1 VYLSKLQLYH
11 FKNHSDQSLGFCNG
25 INTITGA
32 NGIGKTNILDAV
44 HYLANAKSYF
54 NGIDSQIIQHNQAFF
69 TIKGSFEGESPAD
82 ILVQFES
89 GKKTIK
95 KNDKAY
101 PRLLD
106 HIGLIQTV
114 FITPYDIELALGG
127 SEDRRKF
134 IDLSLCQIDKSYL
147 HNLSVY
153 KKSLD
158 QRNALLKN
166 MQGRPIDPDLL
177 DSFDAKLV
185 PAGIQIHARRT
196 DFVSKFT
203 EFFIPIYQNL
213 SQGSETPSIHYDSQ
227 LNEGNFSDLLHSNQR
242 LDTLAQRT
250 GIGIHK
256 DDLQFGLGEFPLKK
270 FGSQG
275 QIKSF
280 IIALK
285 LAQYKYFQS
294 ITNTNPILLL
304 DDIFEKIDENRAQR
318 LIEMVGE
325 SGYGQIIIT
334 DTHASRVETHFSG
347 LVAEKMHH
355 HLTD

>member
-1 VYLSKLQLYH
+1 MYLSKLQLFH
-11 FKNHSDQSLGFCNG
+11 FKNHSEQSLNFCNG

-54 NGIDSQIIQHNQAFF
+54 NGIDSQIIQHNEAFF
-69 TIKGSFEGESPAD
+69 TIKGSFEGETPSD

-95 KNDKAY
+95 KNDKTY

-114 FITPYDIELALGG
+114 FITPYDIELALGS

-147 HNLSVY
+147 HNLSTY

-166 MQGRPIDPDLL
+166 MQGRMIDPDLI

-185 PAGIQIHARRT
+185 PAGLLIHARRKEFIHQFIGF
-196 DFVSKFT
+196 FV
-203 EFFIPIYQNL
+203 PIYQRL
-213 SQGSETPSIHYDSQ
+213 SEGQETPFITYDSQ
-227 LNEGNFSDLLHSNQR
+227 LNDGNFADLLHNNQR
-242 LDTLAQRT
+242 IDTASQRT

-256 DDLQFGLGEFPLKK
+256 DDLIFGLGDFPLKK

-285 LAQYKYFQS
+285 LAQYKYFQAN
-294 ITNTNPILLL
+294 TNTYPILLL

-325 SGYGQIIIT
+325 TGYGQILIT
-334 DTHASRVETHFSG
+334 DTHASRVETHFGG
-347 LVAEKMHH
+347 LNAEKLHH
-355 HLTD
+355 HLER

>member
-1 VYLSKLQLYH
+1 
-11 FKNHSDQSLGFCNG
+11 
-25 INTITGA
+25 
-32 NGIGKTNILDAV
+32 
-44 HYLANAKSYF
+44 
-54 NGIDSQIIQHNQAFF
+54 
-69 TIKGSFEGESPAD
+69 
-82 ILVQFES
+82 
-89 GKKTIK
+89 
-95 KNDKAY
+95 
-101 PRLLD
+101 
-106 HIGLIQTV
+106 
-114 FITPYDIELALGG
+114 
-127 SEDRRKF
+127 
-134 IDLSLCQIDKSYL
+134 LSLCQIDKSYL

-185 PAGIQIHARRT
+185 PAGIQIHTRRT

-227 LNEGNFSDLLHSNQR
+227 LNEGNFADLLHTNQR